1 MLPTDYFLFL
11 QIAFFLTITPG
22 TPRVVIVTYAIN
34 YGLKRSV
41 ITAIG
46 DVSANT
52 LQMILVAFGIGAL
65 VSAYPNILN
74 YLRWIGILYLLYI
87 AFDLFKSSNNLDFN
101 QSLSTKSNLSL
112 FRDGFLVAFLSPK
125 AWVFFGAIF
134 PQFLNLKG
142 DFGIQ
147 LIFGVDYGHQEIVLS
162 EVISN
167 FKTHV
172 QTRLHEEFEAD
183 KDDFQAM
190 AVEFNSAGA
199 SSLDVRIFLK
209 CKGKL
214 ASRKPFFERKLNSF
228 LVEACNKF
236 GYVIPFNQLTVHHA
250 NKND

>member
-134 PQFLNLKG
+134 PQFLR
-142 DFGIQ
+142 
-147 LIFGVDYGHQEIVLS
+147 
-162 EVISN
+162 
-167 FKTHV
+167 
-172 QTRLHEEFEAD
+172 RLWNSINYFNYFLGCFRFFNIDALRFYRTKNCRMAKD
-183 KDDFQAM
+183 K
-190 AVEFNSAGA
+190 S
-199 SSLDVRIFLK
+199 
-209 CKGKL
+209 
-214 ASRKPFFERKLNSF
+214 
-228 LVEACNKF
+228 
-236 GYVIPFNQLTVHHA
+236 
-250 NKND
+250 